1 MAALN
6 FPNSPT
12 NGQTYS
18 SGGKTWVYVSAT
30 SSWENITGIGYFG
43 SIGYTGSI
51 GYVGSASTVA
61 GYAGSLGYTGSI
73 GFVGSAGFPSPNVQT
88 TTTTLTVN
96 SDTLQHYSVSAL
108 ATALTI
114 NADAGTPIEGEK
126 LIFRLKD
133 NGTSRAL
140 SWANGV
146 SNSYRAVGVVIP
158 SSTVTNK
165 TTYVGCIYNTT
176 DSRWDMIAVSTEV

>member
-18 SGGKTWVYVSAT
+18 AGGKTWVYVSAT

-43 SIGYTGSI
+43 SIGYTGS
-51 GYVGSASTVA
+51 VGA
-61 GYAGSLGYTGSI
+61 
-73 GFVGSAGFPSPNVQT
+73 AGFPTPNVQT

-96 SDTLQHYSVSAL
+96 SDNLQHYSVSAL
-108 ATALTI
+108 GTALSI
-114 NADAGTPIEGEK
+114 SADAGTPIEGEK

-158 SSTVTNK
+158 SATVTNK